1 MHQAFSVNWMTM
13 SPTTMNYYFTK
24 MPDIVE
30 FIVLGSSDC
39 KEGDK
44 GFLVAMSSNNEGG
57 RLSGVSLKVL

>member
-1 MHQAFSVNWMTM
+1 
-13 SPTTMNYYFTK
+13 

>member
-1 MHQAFSVNWMTM
+1 
-13 SPTTMNYYFTK
+13 

-39 KEGDK
+39 KEEDK
-44 GFLVAMSSNNEGG
+44 GFLVAMSSNDEGG